1 MNIFAASCNDP
12 YDARPWLKSYPT
24 GVPADILETEYST
37 LVDIFNKSIVDFAE
51 LPAFESLGATQSYA
65 NFGRAAKNI
74 AAWLQQQGLNKGDR
88 IGIMSPNVLA
98 YPSILFGALISGGV
112 VVNINPLYTPDEL
125 VHQAND
131 AEIKYL
137 FVFENFAHTAQ
148 AAWERMNVSR
158 AIIIRAGDLMGAR
171 GIAVNFISRFIKR
184 TAPRY
189 HLQASLSLAQV
200 IHQGMLTP
208 LAPVKVDRNDIAFLQ
223 YTGGT
228 TGVAKGA
235 VLLHRNVAA
244 NVAQSWA
251 WLRSRLEHNGPHK
264 MITALPLY
272 HIFGLTACCLLLVH
286 IGGCCL
292 LIANPRDLKSFSTT
306 LRKTRFTLFS
316 GVNTLYAALADYPDI
331 NKVDFTNL
339 LFSVSGGMAT
349 QKIVA
354 HKWKALTG
362 CPIVEGYGLSET
374 SPILTTNRPDIE
386 EFTGAIGYPQP
397 STYLSLRTPTGD
409 VAPIGEPGEL
419 VAKGPQVMPG
429 YWRRADETSKVM
441 TKDGYFRT
449 GDIAVMTPDG
459 LFRIVDRLKDM
470 ILVSGFNVYP
480 NEVEEA
486 LSQHPKVRE
495 VAVIGVP
502 CKHSGEAPIAFIV
515 ARDRSLTVAE
525 LQIFAHAHLTGYKIP
540 RHYEFRETLPKS
552 NVGKI
557 LRRELKEEFLAC
569 EISIPELEQ
578 ETSLNINVDL

>member
-1 MNIFAASCNDP
+1 MNTSAASFRDP
-12 YDARPWLKSYPT
+12 YTARPWLNSYPT
-24 GVPADILETEYST
+24 GVPADIAETEYST

-74 AAWLQQQGLNKGDR
+74 AGWLQQQGLNKGDR
-88 IGIMSPNVLA
+88 VGIMSPNILA
-98 YPSILFGALISGGV
+98 YPSILFAVLISGGI

-131 AEIKYL
+131 AKIKYL

-148 AAWERMNVSR
+148 AAWERMNASR

-171 GIAVNFISRFIKR
+171 GLAVNFISRFIKR
-184 TAPRY
+184 AAPRY
-189 HLQASLSLAQV
+189 HLPDALSLAQV
-200 IHQGMLTP
+200 VHQGTITP
-208 LAPVKVDRNDIAFLQ
+208 YSPIKIDRDDIAFLQ

-235 VLLHRNVAA
+235 VLLHRNIAA

-251 WLRSRLEHNGPHK
+251 WLRSRLEHKGPHK

-306 LRKTRFTLFS
+306 LRKAKFTLFS
-316 GVNTLYAALADYPDI
+316 GVNTLYAALTDYPEI
-331 NKVDFTNL
+331 KKVDFTNL
-339 LFSVSGGMAT
+339 IFSVSGGMAT

-386 EFTGAIGYPQP
+386 EFSGAIGYPAP

-409 VAPIGEPGEL
+409 VAPVGEPGEL
-419 VAKGPQVMPG
+419 VVKGPQVMPG
-429 YWRRADETSKVM
+429 YWQRADETDKVM

-449 GDIAVMTPDG
+449 GDIAVMSPEG

-480 NEVEEA
+480 NEVEDV

-502 CKHSGEAPIAFIV
+502 YKHSGEAPIAFIV
-515 ARDRSLTVAE
+515 ARDASLTAIE
-525 LQIFAHAHLTGYKIP
+525 LQTFAHEHLTGYKIP
-540 RHYEFRETLPKS
+540 RHYEFKQSLPKS

-557 LRRELKEEFLAC
+557 LRRELKEEFLSYKV
-569 EISIPELEQ
+569 SIPELNQ
-578 ETSLNINVDL
+578 ETALSIDVNL